1 MYEGL
6 RVDVPHL
13 DMSLVQGCRVR
24 LGRFETTVWVV
35 SYGWYSWGGNRPQLG
50 WFLTDESN
58 PSSVKPLQLPD
69 LDDIYFVE
77 Y

>member
-13 DMSLVQGCRVR
+13 DMSLAPGCRVR

-50 WFLTDESN
+50 WFLADESN

>member
-1 MYEGL
+1 MYEEL

-13 DMSLVQGCRVR
+13 NMSLVPGCHVK

-50 WFLTDESN
+50 WFLADESN
-58 PSSVKPLQLPD
+58 PSTVKPLQLPD

>member
-13 DMSLVQGCRVR
+13 DMSLVPGCRVR

-50 WFLTDESN
+50 WFLADESN